1 MANRRFKITKEDNY
15 ILEIINDKQAM
26 EIFASDKEE
35 IFILYDD
42 DSEGLVET
50 EEELMKAIERG
61 CTLGIGLGFVS
72 REKENMESVQNIKG
86 YSCLSCEDKD
96 GNVYSAVVD
105 LPFSEMKVLRNKF
118 PNNVSIEILT
128 SNVNLNFD
136 MPKRTGLTAEK
147 EFEMDADRLGANR
160 VIHNDTD
167 FLEWFKAEVAYI
179 KTKDEYL
186 SLVDMAEEII
196 SVYNKVANPDNR
208 NIKGQIFHI
217 KDDFN
222 IYSKLLDFDEMS
234 NILSNIDTAETDYI
248 GYKGGDVLE
257 PISHY
262 DIYHWINIFSDLMV
276 SYVVHHAYED
286 DCRVLYEKYVKNGIR
301 EY

>member
-1 MANRRFKITKEDNY
+1 MATRRFKITKEDNY
-15 ILEIINDKQAM
+15 IWEIINERQAR

-61 CTLGIGLGFVS
+61 CTFGIGLGFAS
-72 REKENMESVQNIKG
+72 KEKEIMEAVETIKG

-105 LPFSEMKVLRNKF
+105 LPFSEMKILRDKF

-136 MPKRTGLTAEK
+136 MPKRTGLIVEK
-147 EFEMDADRLGANR
+147 EFEMDANRLGANR

-167 FLEWFKAEVAYI
+167 FLQWFKAEAANLQ
-179 KTKDEYL
+179 TKDDYF
-186 SLVDMAEEII
+186 SLVDTAEEIHQYMLN
-196 SVYNKVANPDNR
+196 YNDKEYSIGIFDN
-208 NIKGQIFHI
+208 QFEV
-217 KDDFN
+217 
-222 IYSKLLDFDEMS
+222 FDRYV
-234 NILSNIDTAETDYI
+234 TDYI
-248 GYKGGDVLE
+248 DG
-257 PISHY
+257 
-262 DIYHWINIFSDLMV
+262 
-276 SYVVHHAYED
+276 A
-286 DCRVLYEKYVKNGIR
+286 NGIH
-301 EY
+301 YYIGIVIDGK

>member
-1 MANRRFKITKEDNY
+1 MAKRRFKITKEDNY
-15 ILEIINDKQAM
+15 IWEIINERQAK

-61 CTLGIGLGFVS
+61 CTFGIGLGFAPK
-72 REKENMESVQNIKG
+72 EKEIMEAVETIKG

-105 LPFSEMKVLRNKF
+105 LPFSEMKVLRDKF

-136 MPKRTGLTAEK
+136 MPKRTGLIVEK

-167 FLEWFKAEVAYI
+167 FLQWFKAEAANLQ
-179 KTKDEYL
+179 TKDDYF
-186 SLVDMAEEII
+186 SLVDTAEEIHQYMLN
-196 SVYNKVANPDNR
+196 YNDREYSIGIFDN
-208 NIKGQIFHI
+208 QFEV
-217 KDDFN
+217 
-222 IYSKLLDFDEMS
+222 FDRYV
-234 NILSNIDTAETDYI
+234 TDYI
-248 GYKGGDVLE
+248 DG
-257 PISHY
+257 
-262 DIYHWINIFSDLMV
+262 
-276 SYVVHHAYED
+276 A
-286 DCRVLYEKYVKNGIR
+286 NGIH
-301 EY
+301 YYIGIVIDGK

>member
-1 MANRRFKITKEDNY
+1 MAKRRFKITKEDNY
-15 ILEIINDKQAM
+15 IWEIINERQAM

-61 CTLGIGLGFVS
+61 CTFGIGLGFAS
-72 REKENMESVQNIKG
+72 KEKEIMEAVETIKG

-105 LPFSEMKVLRNKF
+105 LPFSEMKILRDKF

-136 MPKRTGLTAEK
+136 MPKRTGLIVEK
-147 EFEMDADRLGANR
+147 EFEMNADRLGANR

-167 FLEWFKAEVAYI
+167 FLQWFKAEAANLQ
-179 KTKDEYL
+179 TKDDYF
-186 SLVDMAEEII
+186 SLVDTAEEIHQYMLN
-196 SVYNKVANPDNR
+196 YNDKEYSIGIFDN
-208 NIKGQIFHI
+208 QFEV
-217 KDDFN
+217 
-222 IYSKLLDFDEMS
+222 FDRYV
-234 NILSNIDTAETDYI
+234 TDYI
-248 GYKGGDVLE
+248 DG
-257 PISHY
+257 
-262 DIYHWINIFSDLMV
+262 
-276 SYVVHHAYED
+276 A
-286 DCRVLYEKYVKNGIR
+286 NGIH
-301 EY
+301 YYIGIVIDGK

>member
-15 ILEIINDKQAM
+15 IWEIINYKQAM

-42 DSEGLVET
+42 DSEGLVES

-61 CTLGIGLGFVS
+61 CTFGIGLGFAS
-72 REKENMESVQNIKG
+72 REKEIMEAVETIKG

-105 LPFSEMKVLRNKF
+105 LPFSEMKALRDKF

-136 MPKRTGLTAEK
+136 MPKRTGLIVEK
-147 EFEMDADRLGANR
+147 EFEMDANRLGANR

-167 FLEWFKAEVAYI
+167 FLDWFKAEAAHI
-179 KTKDEYL
+179 KTKDDYF
-186 SLVDMAEEII
+186 SLVNTAEEIHQYMLN
-196 SVYNKVANPDNR
+196 YNDKEYSIGIFDN
-208 NIKGQIFHI
+208 QFEV
-217 KDDFN
+217 
-222 IYSKLLDFDEMS
+222 FDRYV
-234 NILSNIDTAETDYI
+234 TDYI
-248 GYKGGDVLE
+248 DG
-257 PISHY
+257 
-262 DIYHWINIFSDLMV
+262 
-276 SYVVHHAYED
+276 A
-286 DCRVLYEKYVKNGIR
+286 NGIR
-301 EY
+301 YYIGIVIDGK

>member
-15 ILEIINDKQAM
+15 IWEIINYKQAM

-42 DSEGLVET
+42 DSEGLVES

-61 CTLGIGLGFVS
+61 CTFGIGLGFAS
-72 REKENMESVQNIKG
+72 REKEIMEAVETIKG

-105 LPFSEMKVLRNKF
+105 LPFSEMKALRDKV

-136 MPKRTGLTAEK
+136 MPKRTGLIVEK
-147 EFEMDADRLGANR
+147 EFEMDANRLGANR

-167 FLEWFKAEVAYI
+167 FLDWFKAEAAHI
-179 KTKDEYL
+179 KTKDDYF
-186 SLVDMAEEII
+186 SLVNTAEEIHQYMLN
-196 SVYNKVANPDNR
+196 YNDKEYSIGIFDN
-208 NIKGQIFHI
+208 QFEV
-217 KDDFN
+217 
-222 IYSKLLDFDEMS
+222 FDRYV
-234 NILSNIDTAETDYI
+234 TDYI
-248 GYKGGDVLE
+248 DG
-257 PISHY
+257 
-262 DIYHWINIFSDLMV
+262 
-276 SYVVHHAYED
+276 A
-286 DCRVLYEKYVKNGIR
+286 NGIR
-301 EY
+301 YYIGIVIDGK

>member
-1 MANRRFKITKEDNY
+1 MAKRRFKITKEDNY
-15 ILEIINDKQAM
+15 IWEIINDKQAM

-61 CTLGIGLGFVS
+61 CTLGIGLGFAS
-72 REKENMESVQNIKG
+72 KEKEIMEAVETIKG

-105 LPFSEMKVLRNKF
+105 LSFSEMKVLRDKF

-136 MPKRTGLTAEK
+136 MPKRTGLIVEK
-147 EFEMDADRLGANR
+147 EFEMDANRLGANR

-167 FLEWFKAEVAYI
+167 FIEWFKAEAAHI
-179 KTKDEYL
+179 KTKDDYF
-186 SLVDMAEEII
+186 SLVDMAEEIHEYMLM
-196 SVYNKVANPDNR
+196 YNNKEYSIGIFDN
-208 NIKGQIFHI
+208 QFEV
-217 KDDFN
+217 
-222 IYSKLLDFDEMS
+222 FDRYV
-234 NILSNIDTAETDYI
+234 TDYI
-248 GYKGGDVLE
+248 DG
-257 PISHY
+257 
-262 DIYHWINIFSDLMV
+262 
-276 SYVVHHAYED
+276 A
-286 DCRVLYEKYVKNGIR
+286 NGIH
-301 EY
+301 YYIGIVIDGK

>member
-1 MANRRFKITKEDNY
+1 MAKRRFKITKEDNY
-15 ILEIINDKQAM
+15 IWEIINYKQAM

-61 CTLGIGLGFVS
+61 CTLGIGLGFAS
-72 REKENMESVQNIKG
+72 REKEIMEAVERIKG

-105 LPFSEMKVLRNKF
+105 LPFSEMKALRDKF

-136 MPKRTGLTAEK
+136 MPKRTGLIVEK
-147 EFEMDADRLGANR
+147 EFEMNADRLGANR

-167 FLEWFKAEVAYI
+167 FLQWFKAEAANLQ
-179 KTKDEYL
+179 TKDEYL
-186 SLVDMAEEII
+186 SLVDTAEEIHQYMLN
-196 SVYNKVANPDNR
+196 YNDREYSIGIFDN
-208 NIKGQIFHI
+208 QFEV
-217 KDDFN
+217 
-222 IYSKLLDFDEMS
+222 FDRYV
-234 NILSNIDTAETDYI
+234 TDYI
-248 GYKGGDVLE
+248 DG
-257 PISHY
+257 
-262 DIYHWINIFSDLMV
+262 
-276 SYVVHHAYED
+276 A
-286 DCRVLYEKYVKNGIR
+286 NGIH
-301 EY
+301 YYIGIVIDGK

>member
-1 MANRRFKITKEDNY
+1 MAKRRFKITKEDNY
-15 ILEIINDKQAM
+15 IWEIINERQAR

-61 CTLGIGLGFVS
+61 CTFGIGLGFAS
-72 REKENMESVQNIKG
+72 RENEIMEAVETIKG

-105 LPFSEMKVLRNKF
+105 LPFSEMKALRDKF

-136 MPKRTGLTAEK
+136 MPKRTGLIVEK

-167 FLEWFKAEVAYI
+167 FLQWFKAEAANLQ
-179 KTKDEYL
+179 TKDDYF
-186 SLVDMAEEII
+186 SLVDTAEEIHQYMLN
-196 SVYNKVANPDNR
+196 YNDKEYSIGIFDN
-208 NIKGQIFHI
+208 QFEV
-217 KDDFN
+217 
-222 IYSKLLDFDEMS
+222 FDRYV
-234 NILSNIDTAETDYI
+234 TDYI
-248 GYKGGDVLE
+248 DG
-257 PISHY
+257 
-262 DIYHWINIFSDLMV
+262 
-276 SYVVHHAYED
+276 A
-286 DCRVLYEKYVKNGIR
+286 NGIH
-301 EY
+301 YYIGIVIDGK